1 MTSLADLLSWMDN
14 KRRVVGRN
22 LSDLVQNP
30 AAVVD
35 QWDDQAKGFNRN
47 TEPVIQGDQ
56 LSNRPMTEDQIRQKY
71 TDLALNA
78 PMGAMTAWHGS
89 PHKFDKFSLDRIGTG
104 EGAQAYGHG
113 LYLAESPEVAK
124 SYAENL
130 ANRSVSPSDL
140 VSINGK
146 SLKEVMA
153 SAPPMARAKV
163 TSHIVNAGGDVALA
177 QKTLDEFVEKWKDKA
192 TLNGQSDL
200 AYAQQWM
207 KQLADRNITFKPK
220 PAGELYKTDI
230 PDEAVARFLD
240 WDKPLSQQA
249 EAMSVFRNAGVDVD
263 KEMLSNLGEIIK
275 KQKGL
280 PYASSPPDIQG
291 IMGRLV
297 KKLGS
302 KDAANEYLVQKGIPG
317 IRYLDGGSR
326 SAGQGSSNFVAF
338 DPEMIRILERN
349 GQATGLQPWQPG
361 EYRPMSDLITPR
373 TD

>member
-1 MTSLADLLSWMDN
+1 MGMFEDVLAWVDN
-14 KRRVVGRN
+14 KRRVAGRN
-22 LSDLVQNP
+22 VSDLWNDPMNALQKTAANTLQTVRELPDDP
-30 AAVVD
+30 ANFI
-35 QWDDQAKGFNRN
+35 G
-47 TEPVIQGDQ
+47 GG
-56 LSNRPMTEDQIRQKY
+56 
-71 TDLALNA
+71 
-78 PMGAMTAWHGS
+78 MGMFGATAWHGS
-89 PHKFDKFSLDRIGTG
+89 PHKFDKFRSEAIGTG

-207 KQLADRNITFKPK
+207 KQLADQNITFKPK

-240 WDKPLSQQA
+240 WDKPLSQHSEQVKRA
-249 EAMSVFRNAGVDVD
+249 LFDADIKGGWVNGAAGDRQYLEPIHATKTGKQILD
-263 KEMLSNLGEIIK
+263 DLNRLYPGRGEELLK
-275 KQKGL
+275 AQ
-280 PYASSPPDIQG
+280 
-291 IMGRLV
+291 
-297 KKLGS
+297 
-302 KDAANEYLVQKGIPG
+302 GIPG

-326 SAGQGSSNFVAF
+326 SAGQGSSNFVVF

-349 GQATGLQPWQPG
+349 GQATGKMPWKRG
-361 EYRPMSDLITPR
+361 EFDLKDTTYEPPLFPDTTR
-373 TD
+373 